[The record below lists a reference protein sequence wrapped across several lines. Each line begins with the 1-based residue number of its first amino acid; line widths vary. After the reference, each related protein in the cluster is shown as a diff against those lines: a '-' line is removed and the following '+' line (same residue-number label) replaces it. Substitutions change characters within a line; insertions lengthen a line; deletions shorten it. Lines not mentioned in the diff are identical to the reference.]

1 VAFDVKKLD
10 KLDWGVL
17 AAGGIA
23 FIALFLPWY
32 GASVGGFSA
41 TVSGWSAGYG
51 LLGALLLIAAAVF
64 FLLLRAEV
72 NLPKLP
78 VTPLIIILAASA
90 LGLLLVV
97 IRWISLPR
105 GGGGVGGL
113 HYSYG
118 GRVGIWIE
126 VVAGVVEVVSA
137 VLLFRKSGESLPKF
151 GSSSQTNTPP
161 APPAA

>member
-1 VAFDVKKLD
+1 VS
-10 KLDWGVL
+10 
-17 AAGGIA
+17 AGA
-23 FIALFLPWY
+23 
-32 GASVGGFSA
+32 FSA

-64 FLLLRAEV
+64 FLLVRAEV

-78 VTPLIIILAASA
+78 VTPLVITLAASA

-105 GGGGVGGL
+105 GGGGFGGRS
-113 HYSYG
+113 YSYG
-118 GRVGIWIE
+118 GRFGIWIT
-126 VVAGVVEVVSA
+126 VLAGVVEVASA
-137 VLLFRKSGESLPKF
+137 VMLFRKSGESLPKF

-161 APPAA
+161 APPTTPAPPTA